1 MSKCIKD
8 FRGYVKHWIIDKNSF
23 VYDFVD
29 YEKDEYNGRCYI
41 LVESCNLRPEM
52 DGALVRKR
60 ISNKAYEEAFKKA
73 KEITES

>member
-8 FRGYVKHWIIDKNSF
+8 YRGYAQHWIIDENSF
-23 VYDFVD
+23 VYNLVN

-41 LVESCNLRPEM
+41 LVESRNLSPIM

-60 ISNKAYEEAFKKA
+60 ISKNVYEEALKKV
-73 KEITES
+73 KEIIE

>member
-60 ISNKAYEEAFKKA
+60 INNKAYEEAFKKA

>member
-23 VYDFVD
+23 VYDFIN

-41 LVESCNLRPEM
+41 LTESCNLRPEM

-60 ISNKAYEEAFKKA
+60 ISNKAYEETLKKA
-73 KEITES
+73 TKVTES

>member
-8 FRGYVKHWIIDKNSF
+8 FRGCVQHWIIDKNSF
-23 VYDFVD
+23 IYDFTN

-60 ISNKAYEEAFKKA
+60 ISKNAYEEALKKV
-73 KEITES
+73 KEVTE

>member
-23 VYDFVD
+23 VYNFVN

-41 LVESCNLRPEM
+41 LVESCNLKPEM
-52 DGALVRKR
+52 DGALVQKR
-60 ISNKAYEEAFKKA
+60 ISKKVYEEALKMA
-73 KEITES
+73 KEATK

>member
-23 VYDFVD
+23 VYDFVN
-29 YEKDEYNGRCYI
+29 YEKDEYNGMCYI

-52 DGALVRKR
+52 DGALIRKR
-60 ISNKAYEEAFKKA
+60 VSNKVYEEAFKKV

>member
-23 VYDFVD
+23 VYNFVN

-41 LVESCNLRPEM
+41 LVGDCNLKPEM

-60 ISNKAYEEAFKKA
+60 ISKKVYEEALKMA
-73 KEITES
+73 KEATK

>member
-1 MSKCIKD
+1 MSKIIKD

-23 VYDFVD
+23 VYNFIN

-41 LVESCNLRPEM
+41 LAESSNLKPEM

-60 ISNKAYEEAFKKA
+60 ISKNAYEEALKKV
-73 KEITES
+73 KEVTE

>member
-23 VYDFVD
+23 VYDFVN

-52 DGALVRKR
+52 DGALIRKR
-60 ISNKAYEEAFKKA
+60 ISNKVYEEAFKKV

>member
-8 FRGYVKHWIIDKNSF
+8 FRGYVKHWIIDKNRLEYNY
-23 VYDFVD
+23 VN

-41 LVESCNLRPEM
+41 LVESCNLKPEM

-60 ISNKAYEEAFKKA
+60 ISKKVYEEALKMA
-73 KEITES
+73 KEATK